1 MPFPSL
7 QVVATL
13 VVLLLTNTAA
23 RAQAVQWAVGAHV
36 NSSPQQL
43 ITAGHT
49 TITPSGEMYA
59 SYTYNSDLTLGGMT
73 IPFNNSRIENTC
85 VVYFDATGQPAGL
98 LYTPGRSSINSLISD
113 AAGNVY
119 ASGYIYDSLVVG
131 SNSWYA
137 ADSQGI
143 ETGRFVAKWNAR
155 RQLQWLKQERIS
167 PSVVESSS
175 SSTLL
180 TVDNAGNLTLIGL
193 LKGSVRFDTTDI
205 HSMPRVRTRLSQD
218 FGSLFCIQFDS
229 LGSVNWAYASR
240 QPDSV
245 STAIPNSACADPVTG
260 DLFISGSA
268 KSFTWRGQT
277 IGPGSVKGSYWM
289 RLSRSGAVRAT
300 FSVIISGLGGWAYPY
315 VAPAENG
322 SSYLMMVANCPI
334 GYSLNGA
341 AIPSSMFNN
350 YQTIGR
356 TLARLDP
363 AGVPQWT
370 RTINEF
376 QTAVVHPKLISRPG
390 PTLSTSTCYMAGTY
404 STALPGGMAVGN
416 TTLPPTNGHHIGFV
430 AAFNGLT
437 GHTDWALPIATDVRI
452 GDVLLRGL
460 TVSPAGQIG
469 FIGDVS
475 FSDTVRFGNSLY
487 IGYPSTSGH
496 RHAFAAKLLPAHN
509 LMQGTV
515 FRDANRNGRFDS
527 ADAPLGGVIVEE
539 QPSGTVRSTTTAG
552 RYAAVTELGLRTVSI
567 PALSAP
573 LYHTIV
579 PIGPTTATFATFG
592 NLSDNHNFALQPTPN
607 QQDLRVNLTLVGRA
621 RAGLPVHYRVTYRN
635 VGTLPMPS
643 GTITLTLD
651 SLVLYQNDTGGGTRA
666 GFMLTAP
673 YAPLLVDQ
681 TRQFD
686 VFGTLLTT
694 AVRDSTI
701 VSTATINPLAG
712 DLTPA
717 DNVEAATSVVTGSF
731 DPNDI
736 EVNRVRLTP
745 AQVAGGEWLEYTI
758 RFQNM
763 GNDTAFSVL
772 LRDSLPASQLDL
784 TTLQFVAMSHPATW
798 ELAEQWLNVQFADI
812 RLPHQAANA
821 LGSQGFVRFRVRAR
835 PTLVLGEVVANRA
848 AIYFDFNPA
857 VLTNT
862 ATTTVALPTGVRAAA
877 ATLPAVVWPNPATDQ
892 LHVET
897 TLPVAAPLH
906 LTLLDA
912 VGRVVRERTVAAA
925 TGRVKA
931 TLALAGLPAGLYVV
945 RATAGSTSFTRRV
958 VVQ

>member
-1 MPFPSL
+1 MHFPSL
-7 QVVATL
+7 RVVATL
-13 VVLLLTNTAA
+13 VVLLLTTTAA

-43 ITAGHT
+43 IRAGHT

-73 IPFNNSRIENTC
+73 IPFNNSRFENTC

-98 LYTPGRSSINSLISD
+98 LYTPGRTAITSLISD

-119 ASGYIYDSLVVG
+119 ASGSIYDSLVVG

-137 ADSQGI
+137 ADSHGI
-143 ETGRFVAKWNAR
+143 ETGRFVAKWNAG
-155 RQLQWLKQERIS
+155 RQLQWLKQQHIS
-167 PSVVESSS
+167 SSVVESSS
-175 SSTLL
+175 SCTLL
-180 TVDNAGNLTLIGL
+180 TVDNEGNLTLIGL
-193 LKGSVRFDTTDI
+193 LKGVVRFDTTDI

-229 LGSVNWAYASR
+229 LGSVKWAYASR

-277 IGPGSVKGSYWM
+277 IGPGSAKGYYWM

-300 FSVIISGLGGWAYPY
+300 FSVIISGGGWAYPY

-341 AIPSSMFNN
+341 AIPSSRFNN
-350 YQTIGR
+350 YQTIGQ

-376 QTAVVHPKLISRPG
+376 QTDIARPNLISRPG
-390 PTLSTSTCYMAGTY
+390 LTLSTSTCYMAGTY
-404 STALPGGMAVGN
+404 SSALPGGMAVGN

-437 GHTDWALPIATDVRI
+437 GHTDWALPLATDVRI
-452 GDVLLRGL
+452 GDVVLMGL

-469 FIGDVS
+469 FIGEVS

-515 FRDANRNGRFDS
+515 FRDANGNGLFDNG
-527 ADAPLGGVIVEE
+527 DAPFGGVIVEE
-539 QPSGTVRSTTTAG
+539 QPSGTVRSTTAAG
-552 RYAAVTELGLRTVSI
+552 RYEAVTELGLRTVNL
-567 PALSAP
+567 PAPP
-573 LYHTIV
+573 LYYTAV
-579 PIGPTTATFATFG
+579 PAGPTTASFSTFG
-592 NLSDNHNFALQPTPN
+592 NLSGNHDFALQPLAD
-607 QQDLRVNLTLVGRA
+607 QQDLRVSLTLVGRV
-621 RAGLPVHYRVTYRN
+621 RPGFPVRYHVTYHN
-635 VGTLPMPS
+635 VGTTPMPS
-643 GTITLTLD
+643 GAVTLVLD
-651 SLVLYQNDTGGGTRA
+651 SRLTYQSNTGGGTLS
-666 GFMLTAP
+666 GGILTAP
-673 YAPLLVDQ
+673 YANLLPNEMRDFEVLAQVSTQAQRND
-681 TRQFD
+681 T
-686 VFGTLLTT
+686 LTT
-694 AVRDSTI
+694 
-701 VSTATINPLAG
+701 TAQVNPLTG

-717 DNVEAATSVVTGSF
+717 DNVETARDIITGSY

-736 EVNRVRLTP
+736 TVNRVRLTP
-745 AQVAGGEWLEYTI
+745 TQVAGGEWLEYTI
-758 RFQNM
+758 RFQNV
-763 GNDTAFSVL
+763 GTDTAFSVL

-784 TTLQFVAMSHPATW
+784 TTLQLVAMSHPATW
-798 ELAEQWLNVQFADI
+798 ELAEQWLTVQFADI

-821 LGSQGFVRFRVRAR
+821 LGSQGFVRFRVRPR
-835 PTLVLGEVVANRA
+835 PTLVLGEVVPNRA
-848 AIYFDFNPA
+848 AIYFDFNAP
-857 VLTNT
+857 VITNT
-862 ATTTVALPTGVRAAA
+862 ATTTVALPAGVRATA

-925 TGRVKA
+925 TGRVQT

-945 RATAGSTSFTRRV
+945 RATAGSISFTRRV